1 MENDDQPC
9 AMDHRKHGK
18 RAFPGDGSEE
28 TEEEGGEDQEV
39 FFPAAPFCSAASSAR
54 SQQEM
59 SAMVSVLSRVISG
72 DSSTDTDPNPALLQL
87 PQQSS
92 TATPELDQS
101 HQQAAPDQAG
111 SVRRRHYRGVRQRPW
126 GKWAAEIRDPKKA
139 ARVWLGTFETAEAA
153 ALAYDE
159 AALRFKGSKAKL
171 NFPERVQGTSESG
184 GYLTTQTVA
193 HQPLISDY
201 HQQQLVYP
209 NNITTTDQYYPQ
221 FYGNLNYG
229 QPDPRFYNQPAT
241 SSYPPF
247 IPISQAQEE
256 DRQQQPALSS
266 PMPDFGSPSSSLHPE
281 YPQYDTTRNFDNSHW
296 RG

>member
-1 MENDDQPC
+1 
-9 AMDHRKHGK
+9 
-18 RAFPGDGSEE
+18 
-28 TEEEGGEDQEV
+28 
-39 FFPAAPFCSAASSAR
+39 
-54 SQQEM
+54 M

-72 DSSTDTDPNPALLQL
+72 DSSTDTDPNPALVQL
-87 PQQSS
+87 PQQSGA
-92 TATPELDQS
+92 ATPELDQS
-101 HQQAAPDQAG
+101 HQQAPDQAG

-126 GKWAAEIRDPKKA
+126 GKWAAEIRDPNKA

-153 ALAYDE
+153 AVAYDE
-159 AALRFKGSKAKL
+159 AALKFKGSKAKL

-201 HQQQLVYP
+201 HQQQQVYP

-221 FYGNLNYG
+221 CYGNLNYG
-229 QPDPRFYNQPAT
+229 QPDPRFYYQPTT
-241 SSYPPF
+241 SSSPPF

-256 DRQQQPALSS
+256 DQRQQQPALSF